1 MIVGFVEKRNV
12 YRPAT
17 GEAPFG
23 FDEIFFSR
31 TDHRGVIECGN
42 YVFKRVSDYG
52 WDDLIGAPHK
62 RIRHPDMPKGVF
74 WLFWETLKAGKPI
87 GAYVKNKARD
97 GLYYWVYA
105 VAMPFQNGF
114 LSIRIKPG
122 SDLFETIK
130 SEYDSLHR
138 AEAQDGLTPAESA
151 ARLLKKIAE
160 LGYPDYQA
168 FESDALTRE
177 LVARDIQVNK
187 KVNPGI
193 VKFSGMTEAA
203 AALKNE
209 TVSLSDGFQSVST
222 VPTNMR
228 IIASRLEPSGG
239 AVSALSQNYWSM
251 SEEMAQWFQRYVTNS
266 DSDFATMC
274 STLAECRFLMGM
286 ARILE
291 EMATSFGQER
301 RALGG
306 CDLKLEQQ
314 QMATAAA
321 VSTEQAMAGLHQVA
335 DVALRISRAV
345 AVMRRFTLGLSSTRV
360 MCNIE
365 SARLSQGGE
374 SLNYVITQL
383 AGFQSSVDK
392 QLERIEELSLS
403 IQRNAETLI
412 AKGGGA
418 LARAPIGT
426 VSDLRPI

>member
-1 MIVGFVEKRNV
+1 MGFVEKRNV

-52 WDDLIGAPHK
+52 WNDLIGAPHK

-74 WLFWETLKAGKPI
+74 WLFWETLKAGEPI
-87 GAYVKNKARD
+87 GAYVKNKAKD

-105 VAMPFQNGF
+105 VALPFQGGF
-114 LSIRIKPG
+114 LSIRIKPA

-130 SEYDSLHR
+130 QEYEVLR
-138 AEAQDGLTPAESA
+138 EAEENGGLTPEESA
-151 ARLLKKIAE
+151 AQLVRRIGD
-160 LGYPDYQA
+160 LGYSDYRA

-177 LVARDIQVNK
+177 LAARDIKVNK
-187 KVNPGI
+187 KIDPEVE
-193 VKFSGMTEAA
+193 KFTEMADAA
-203 AALKNE
+203 SALKTE
-209 TVSLSDGFQSVST
+209 TISLSDGFHAVST

-251 SEEMAQWFQRYVTNS
+251 SEEMAQWFRRYVTNS

-274 STLAECRFLMGM
+274 DTLAECRFLLGM
-286 ARILE
+286 AHMLR
-291 EMATSFGQER
+291 EMSTSFSLER

-306 CDLKLEQQ
+306 CDLKAEQQ
-314 QMATAAA
+314 QMVNLATISTRKAMEGLNE
-321 VSTEQAMAGLHQVA
+321 VSE
-335 DVALRISRAV
+335 VALRISRAV

-365 SARLSQGGE
+365 SARLSKGGE

-383 AGFQSSVDK
+383 AGFQTNVDD
-392 QLERIEELSLS
+392 QLERIEDLSLS
-403 IQRNAETLI
+403 IQRNADALM
-412 AKGGGA
+412 AKGNGPK
-418 LARAPIGT
+418 RRPPIKSENRET
-426 VSDLRPI
+426 SV

>member
-1 MIVGFVEKRNV
+1 MGFVEKRNV
-12 YRPAT
+12 YRPTT

-31 TDHRGVIECGN
+31 TDQRGVIECGN
-42 YVFKRVSDYG
+42 YVFRRVADYD
-52 WDDLIGAPHK
+52 WDDLLGAPHK
-62 RIRHPDMPKGVF
+62 LIRHPDMPKGVF

-105 VAMPFQNGF
+105 VAMPFQDGF

-130 SEYDSLHR
+130 PEYEALR
-138 AEAQDGLTPAESA
+138 TAEVEEGLTPEESA
-151 ARLLKKIAE
+151 ARLSQRIAE
-160 LGYPDYQA
+160 LGYSDYQA

-177 LVARDIQVNK
+177 LAARDIKVNK
-187 KVNPGI
+187 RVDPEI
-193 VKFSGMTEAA
+193 VKFSEMAEAA
-203 AALKNE
+203 AALKDE
-209 TVSLSDGFQSVST
+209 TVSLSDGFQAVST

-251 SEEMAQWFQRYVTNS
+251 SEDMAQWFQRYVTSS

-274 STLAECRFLMGM
+274 STLAECRFLLGM

-291 EMATSFGQER
+291 EMSTSFGRER
-301 RALGG
+301 RSLGG
-306 CDLKLEQQ
+306 CDLKVEQQ
-314 QMATAAA
+314 QMVTVAAA
-321 VSTEQAMAGLHQVA
+321 STEQAMAGLNRVA
-335 DVALRISRAV
+335 DVALRITRAV
-345 AVMRRFTLGLSSTRV
+345 SIMRRFTLGLSSTRV

-365 SARLSQGGE
+365 SARLLQGGE

-383 AGFQSSVDK
+383 AGFQSNVDK
-392 QLERIEELSLS
+392 QLERIEDLSLS
-403 IQRNAETLI
+403 IQRNAETLM
-412 AKGGGA
+412 AKGDRPLVRPLVSSRSEKP
-418 LARAPIGT
+418 LA
-426 VSDLRPI
+426 

>member
-1 MIVGFVEKRNV
+1 MGFVEKRNV

-42 YVFKRVSDYG
+42 YVFKRVSDYD

-74 WLFWETLKAGKPI
+74 WLFWKTLKAGEPI

-105 VAMPFQNGF
+105 VAMPFQGGF
-114 LSIRIKPG
+114 LSIRIKPA

-130 SEYDSLHR
+130 QEYEVLR
-138 AEAQDGLTPAESA
+138 KAEENGLTPEESA
-151 ARLLKKIAE
+151 AQLVQRIGE
-160 LGYPDYQA
+160 LGYADYRA

-177 LVARDIQVNK
+177 LAARDI
-187 KVNPGI
+187 KVKTKIDPE
-193 VKFSGMTEAA
+193 VEKFTEMADAA
-203 AALKNE
+203 SALKTE
-209 TVSLSDGFQSVST
+209 TISLSDGFHAVST

-239 AVSALSQNYWSM
+239 AVSALSQNYWAM
-251 SEEMAQWFQRYVTNS
+251 SEEMAQWFRRYVTNS

-274 STLAECRFLMGM
+274 NTLAECRFLLGT
-286 ARILE
+286 ARMLR
-291 EMATSFGQER
+291 EMSTSFSLER

-306 CDLKLEQQ
+306 CDLKVEQQ
-314 QMATAAA
+314 QMTNLA
-321 VSTEQAMAGLHQVA
+321 VSSSRKAMEGLNKVSE
-335 DVALRISRAV
+335 VALRISRAV

-365 SARLSQGGE
+365 SARLSKGGE

-383 AGFQSSVDK
+383 AGFQTNVDD
-392 QLERIEELSLS
+392 QLERIEDLSLS
-403 IQRNAETLI
+403 IQRNADALMANGDGPKRRPPVKFENRET
-412 AKGGGA
+412 
-418 LARAPIGT
+418 T
-426 VSDLRPI
+426 V